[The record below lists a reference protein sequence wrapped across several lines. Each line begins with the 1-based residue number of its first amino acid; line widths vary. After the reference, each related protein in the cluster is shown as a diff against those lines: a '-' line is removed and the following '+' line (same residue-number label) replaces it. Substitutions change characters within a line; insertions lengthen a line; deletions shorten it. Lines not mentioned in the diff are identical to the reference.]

1 MNRLFLKGG
10 TMKTRIA
17 MLVCLMGV
25 VVLCTGCELGVLVSN
40 PDAAQAFL
48 SQRLDM
54 FITGAAD
61 WALWFDQTLNTIE
74 TVVGPVL

>member
-1 MNRLFLKGG
+1 
-10 TMKTRIA
+10 MKTRIA
-17 MLVCLMGV
+17 MLVCVAGLALMS
-25 VVLCTGCELGVLVSN
+25 TGCELGVLVQN

-54 FITGAAD
+54 IITGAAN

-74 TVVGPVL
+74 AVLPAAL

>member
-1 MNRLFLKGG
+1 
-10 TMKTRIA
+10 MKKKCA
-17 MLVCLMGV
+17 MLACVAGV

-54 FITGAAD
+54 IISGAAN